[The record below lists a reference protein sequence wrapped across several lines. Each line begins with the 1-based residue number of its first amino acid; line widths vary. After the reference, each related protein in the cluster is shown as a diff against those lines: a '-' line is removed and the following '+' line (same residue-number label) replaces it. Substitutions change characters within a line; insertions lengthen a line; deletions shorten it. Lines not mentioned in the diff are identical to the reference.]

1 MSTSQRLR
9 SSAPEHLRVALVGPA
24 GLSGVVEE
32 AERLD
37 RVLGQRGHI
46 VARRLA
52 PAGDWDEGGF
62 HIPDRGPAT
71 DVDLVI
77 ALGGDGTILRTA
89 RWMGYNQVPVLGVNL
104 GNLGF
109 LADFSRDEI
118 DEVLSEIAAG
128 RFRLVDHLMFECE
141 VMRDGA
147 TACRELGLN
156 ETSLLA
162 GPPFSMIDIDLYVDG
177 DLATTYRGD
186 GLIVSTPVGSTA
198 YNSASRHDIAL
209 NDVLIKDQI
218 NSRIVRL
225 EVFANNQLV
234 TEYTCDGLI
243 FSTPTGSTA
252 YNLSAGGPLVRKDLD
267 AFVFT
272 PLNPHTLTNRT
283 VVDSA
288 TRHYEI
294 CVPRPNEG
302 SACVVDGRVLT
313 PLLPGDRVRVRRAAP
328 RFTLVETR
336 NHGYYRTLH
345 EKLHWGGGMR
355 GAGPRASS
363 QRSDSPPRTTGDRG

>member
-9 SSAPEHLRVALVGPA
+9 TSPPKHLRVALVGPA
-24 GLSGVVEE
+24 GLAGVAEE

-37 RVLGQRGHI
+37 GVLHARGHA
-46 VARRLA
+46 VTRRLA
-52 PAGDWDEGGF
+52 PAGDWDKGGF
-62 HIPDRGPAT
+62 HSPDNGPAA
-71 DVDLVI
+71 DFDLVI

-89 RWMGYNQVPVLGVNL
+89 RWMGYDQVPVLGVNL

-141 VMRDGA
+141 VVRDGA
-147 TACRELGLN
+147 TVVRELGLN
-156 ETSLLA
+156 ETSVLA
-162 GPPFSMIDIDLYVDG
+162 GPPFSMIDIDLHVDG
-177 DLATTYRGD
+177 ELATTYRAD
-186 GLIVSTPVGSTA
+186 GLIVSTPV
-198 YNSASRHDIAL
+198 
-209 NDVLIKDQI
+209 
-218 NSRIVRL
+218 
-225 EVFANNQLV
+225 
-234 TEYTCDGLI
+234 
-243 FSTPTGSTA
+243 GSTA

-267 AFVFT
+267 AFLFT

-294 CVPRPNEG
+294 SVPRPNEG
-302 SACVVDGRVLT
+302 SACVVDGRVLA
-313 PLLPGDRVRVRRAAP
+313 PLLPDDRVRVRRAAP

-355 GAGPRASS
+355 GAGPQASS
-363 QRSDSPPRTTGDRG
+363 ERAEASLRTPGDRG